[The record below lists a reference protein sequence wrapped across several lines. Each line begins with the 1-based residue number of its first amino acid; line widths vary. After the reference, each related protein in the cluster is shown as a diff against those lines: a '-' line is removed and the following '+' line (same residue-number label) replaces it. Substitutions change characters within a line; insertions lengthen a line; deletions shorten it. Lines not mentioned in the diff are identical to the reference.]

1 MKSLK
6 LTIGS
11 LITGSIFT
19 LLSGCFFAQTNNF
32 AVTFQVTDV
41 DCFGN
46 NNASIEATV
55 TGGVL
60 PYSYVW
66 SNGASTSAIYGL
78 TGGDYNLLI
87 TDANGHQEVHTA
99 QINAPEAPLTI
110 SANILNVTEFGGSD
124 GVISVG
130 ITGGTEF
137 KMNNPYNYFW
147 SNGGSTLN
155 QPSLAAGLY
164 TLTVTD
170 ANGCVTIGNYTVS
183 QPFPIAITSVLS
195 LNTSAKDVLT
205 SVYPNPSLINL
216 VTIEWESEVSSISII
231 SMRGETMLND
241 KVNNLKSISVS
252 DIPSGEY
259 LIYYY
264 SNEKLLKT
272 ERLSIQ

>member
-6 LTIGS
+6 ITICTI
-11 LITGSIFT
+11 ITGSIFT
-19 LLSGCFFAQTNNF
+19 LLSGSFLAQTNNF

-78 TGGDYNLLI
+78 TGGEYNLLI

-110 SANILNVTEFGGSD
+110 SANVLNVTEFGGSD

-155 QPSLAAGLY
+155 QPNLAAGLY

-170 ANGCVTIGNYTVS
+170 AKGCVTIGNYTVS
-183 QPFPIAITSVLS
+183 QPFPTTINPALS
-195 LNTSAKDVLT
+195 LSTSAKDVLT

-231 SMRGETMLND
+231 SMRGETLLTENVND
-241 KVNNLKSISVS
+241 LKSV
-252 DIPSGEY
+252 DLTNIPSGEY
-259 LIYYY
+259 MIYFFN
-264 SNEKLLKT
+264 NEKLLKT